1 MENKEIANIIVQ
13 LTDKLGITVSEVT
26 KIFIDAQQ
34 KLAIVDI
41 VLMLFV
47 TITTISVLLFTLKYI
62 YKQKKEEKEGSSYKV
77 SITDEDIIMPVIVI
91 VFVTMLICT
100 LISLALVN
108 AWYRLVAPE
117 YMGIKDMISTFIP

>member
-34 KLAIVDI
+34 KLAMVDI
-41 VLMLFV
+41 IMLLFV
-47 TITTISVLLFTLKYI
+47 ITTTIAVSVFTLKLI
-62 YKQKKEEKEGSSYKV
+62 HKNKKEERPDSKV
-77 SITDEDIIMPVIVI
+77 SITDEDIIMPTAIVTFITILFCLVISTLL
-91 VFVTMLICT
+91 VT
-100 LISLALVN
+100 AL
-108 AWYRLVAPE
+108 YRLVAPE